1 MTGSERVTEKQL
13 AASRWNAPIHAAA
26 IESLD
31 SVACT

>member
-13 AASRWNAPIHAAA
+13 AASRWNALIHAAA

-31 SVACT
+31 